1 MAVHRRSAAGFIG
14 TIESK
19 YRLAHGISPS
29 LEGQHAMG
37 GGL

>member
-1 MAVHRRSAAGFIG
+1 VAVHCCGAAGFIG

-19 YRLAHGISPS
+19 YRVAHGISPL

-37 GGL
+37 REL